1 MEVDLKNQ
9 QYVDWKIHNVTPI
22 KDGYGYRVI
31 LIYMD
36 GSEIVQQ
43 KSGFKTKKE
52 AIADRD
58 ITLGQLY
65 SGKYVVYE
73 KMKVKDFM
81 SFWLEEEMR
90 PRITNA
96 TYDTYKGVIKNHIVT
111 TIGNAYMED
120 LKKSDI
126 LQLYKE
132 KSLYSKHIT
141 RQIKVILNT
150 SMRYAL
156 SKKIISTNPAAN
168 VRLPKLPGKIE
179 THTRNIDSTKTLS
192 AEQVITLINA
202 SRDTPIYLQVMFAT
216 LMGMRVSEI
225 IAVKYSDVDYVN
237 HTLHIQRQLGIK
249 PNTTPDDVAIKT
261 YTKQEIKLKTAS
273 SDRIVPIPDCVM
285 EAILEQRKIYEK
297 NRKRRA
303 GEFQD
308 LNYIC
313 CSSYGRPRCRNYQFP
328 YFKKLLEENNLPDIR
343 WHDLRS
349 TYCTLLLKNNFSP
362 KAVSKLMGHAKERIT
377 VDVYGDTSKIIQDC
391 LEELEP
397 FIEEITQNIKPKIT
411 EYAELDY
418 IDSLEE
424 YIEECLK

>member
-1 MEVDLKNQ
+1 M
-9 QYVDWKIHNVTPI
+9 
-22 KDGYGYRVI
+22 
-31 LIYMD
+31 
-36 GSEIVQQ
+36 
-43 KSGFKTKKE
+43 
-52 AIADRD
+52 
-58 ITLGQLY
+58 
-65 SGKYVVYE
+65 
-73 KMKVKDFM
+73 
-81 SFWLEEEMR
+81 
-90 PRITNA
+90 
-96 TYDTYKGVIKNHIVT
+96 
-111 TIGNAYMED
+111 
-120 LKKSDI
+120 
-126 LQLYKE
+126 
-132 KSLYSKHIT
+132 
-141 RQIKVILNT
+141 
-150 SMRYAL
+150 
-156 SKKIISTNPAAN
+156 
-168 VRLPKLPGKIE
+168 
-179 THTRNIDSTKTLS
+179 
-192 AEQVITLINA
+192 
-202 SRDTPIYLQVMFAT
+202 
-216 LMGMRVSEI
+216 
-225 IAVKYSDVDYVN
+225 
-237 HTLHIQRQLGIK
+237 
-249 PNTTPDDVAIKT
+249 
-261 YTKQEIKLKTAS
+261 
-273 SDRIVPIPDCVM
+273 PIPDCVM